1 MQPTKENIDYA
12 GALLRKG
19 EIVAIPTETVYGIAA
34 DCTCQSAVEKIF
46 IAKGRPQDNP
56 LIVHIASLDMLDGL
70 VGDFPAAAQK
80 LAAAFWPGPLTVIM
94 PRGKKLCDATCAGL
108 DSVGI
113 RFPSH
118 PVAQAVIRAAGVA
131 LSAPSANLSGKPS
144 PTNAKDVFCDMDG
157 RLPCILDGGESNAG
171 VESTVVSVL
180 GGKAVLLRPGYITK
194 EQMEAALG
202 EEVTL
207 ARAITEQVRP
217 QEKVLSPGMKY
228 KHYAPDAELTLVKG
242 SFAAFC
248 KFVATMPAENAY
260 CLCFDGEESK
270 LPLPALSYGREGD
283 GAAQAHNLFSLL
295 RELDRRGAK
304 TVYVRCPEQKGV
316 SLAVY
321 NRLLRAAAFRVID
334 LNDLS
339 DLSDLNDKE

>member
-1 MQPTKENIDYA
+1 M
-12 GALLRKG
+12 
-19 EIVAIPTETVYGIAA
+19 AIPTETVYGIAA
-34 DCTCQSAVEKIF
+34 DCTNQSAVEKIF

-56 LIVHIASLDMLDGL
+56 LIVHIASLDMLEGL
-70 VGDFPAAAQK
+70 VRDFPPAAQK

-144 PTNAKDVFCDMDG
+144 PTNAQDVLFDMDG
-157 RLPCILDGGESNAG
+157 RLPCILDGGDCSAG
-171 VESTVVSVL
+171 VESTVISVL
-180 GGKAVLLRPGYITK
+180 NGNPVLLRPGYITK
-194 EQMEAALG
+194 EQLEAALG

-207 ARAITEQVRP
+207 ARAITEQVRAN
-217 QEKVLSPGMKY
+217 EKVLSPGMKY
-228 KHYAPDAELTLVKG
+228 KHYAPAAELTLIK
-242 SFAAFC
+242 SDFSAFR
-248 KFVATMPAENAY
+248 KFVATMPKENVW
-260 CLCFDGEESK
+260 CLCFDGEENA
-270 LPLPALSYGREGD
+270 LPVPALSYGKEGD
-283 GAAQAHNLFSLL
+283 GGAQAHNIFSLL

-304 TVYVRCPEQKGV
+304 TVYVRCPEKDGI

-334 LNDLS
+334 LT
-339 DLSDLNDKE
+339 E